1 MKGKMK
7 AIVKEGAG
15 KGAALKI
22 VDIPQIKR
30 DEVLVKVHA
39 ASISRKRGRRTS

>member
-22 VDIPQIKR
+22 VDIPR
-30 DEVLVKVHA
+30 SEE
-39 ASISRKRGRRTS
+39 RR